1 MKRERTRGSLENRL
15 FNAMLEKN
23 LQNDKENTI
32 PKKELT
38 GEAFL
43 NSRREYWRKKA
54 EKYRKWKESQINF
67 NKDPKPVTDRPKK
80 KGLTGEAY
88 LNSRREY
95 WRNEIAKD
103 SASCPNNISQPN
115 KKEDDDSD
123 IFPNLLGYITGG
135 IVIAFIMY
143 CIASGGGPLLILL
156 MLYVGAMLLKCMR

>member
-38 GEAFL
+38 GEAF
-43 NSRREYWRKKA
+43 
-54 EKYRKWKESQINF
+54 
-67 NKDPKPVTDRPKK
+67 
-80 KGLTGEAY
+80 